1 MMIPTDYHDDPKLTL
16 LTEQLYELQVPAS
29 VCLYVLLRK
38 RGIKLGFLADFV
50 GMPRST
56 LIDKL
61 EIPSH
66 RRPEIYTRMQLDVR
80 TALGVDMIGIYQEA
94 VFGGAGYA
102 YDYPA
107 VVAALYEANVEG
119 PIVLYVLFK
128 LLQQHRGEAEKERMV
143 ASLLQQVGMDH
154 GSSNPGTF
162 LGLKLGGHA
171 ALTQLLADIFGV
183 DVAALYGKTK
193 TSWPKRDTSECAIDP
208 EQLVAELP
216 GSYYS
221 AKSMEELDAQRLDEY
236 RQMISRGRNALEVA
250 REMLSHNVMIRDI
263 ALVVGKS
270 SENICMQI
278 PKSERDALRR
288 QGIERTATTSS

>member
-38 RGIKLGFLADFV
+38 RGIKSGFLADFV
-50 GMPRST
+50 GMPYST
-56 LIDKL
+56 LLDKL
-61 EIPSH
+61 EVPGH
-66 RRPEIYTRMQLDVR
+66 RRPEVYSRMQLDVR
-80 TALGVDMIGIYQEA
+80 TALGVDMISIYQEA
-94 VFGGAGYA
+94 VFGGAGYT

-119 PIVLYVLFK
+119 PTVLYVLFK
-128 LLQQHRGEAEKERMV
+128 LLQQHRGEAKKDLV
-143 ASLLQQVGMDH
+143 IAALLQQVGVDH

-162 LGLKLGGHA
+162 LGFKLGGHA
-171 ALTQLLADIFGV
+171 ALTQLLADLFGV

-208 EQLVAELP
+208 EKLVAELP

-221 AKSMEELDAQRLDEY
+221 AKSMEDLDAKRLDEY
-236 RQMISRGRNALEVA
+236 RQMISGGRNALEVA
-250 REMLSHNVMIRDI
+250 REMLSHNIMLRDV
-263 ALVVGKS
+263 AEVVGKTQD
-270 SENICMQI
+270 NLCHRI
-278 PKSERDALRR
+278 PKAERDALRR